1 MNRLTDKVALIT
13 GAASGIGLA
22 TALRFAEE
30 GATVVLGD
38 RAADRL
44 ADALSALEQVSPGH
58 MAIAFDVTL
67 EQDWQAAITRIEQS
81 FGRLDILFNNA
92 GFGRFCPIEETT
104 LESWRAIMAV
114 NLDSVFLGTK
124 HALPLLAKSG
134 KGAIV
139 NMSSIRGMVAGAN
152 SGAYSAAKA
161 GVRLFSK
168 VTALECAQAGNGVRV
183 NSVHPGHVETPL
195 TAAAYANPEL
205 AREFLAHTPMGRFAQ
220 AREIAQAVV
229 FMASDE
235 ASYMTGAEVTIDGGV
250 TAL

>member
-44 ADALSALEQVSPGH
+44 ADALSALEQVNPGH

-168 VTALECAQAGNGVRV
+168 VTALECAEAGNGVRV